1 MMSTRVLNN
10 DSQSM
15 CAEEESR
22 YGVGGI
28 KLRDVLSNVIKVWQ
42 QPNPPRPTTEESG
55 ER

>member
-15 CAEEESR
+15 CSEGESR

-28 KLRDVLSNVIKVWQ
+28 KLRDVLSNVIKVWRS
-42 QPNPPRPTTEESG
+42 PPRPTTEESG